1 MDTCKVIISPHARS
15 QLVSYHDYLQKILL
29 NEQAAK
35 NMWEDALLTIDRL
48 SFLAGSLRAC
58 RTPVLRDLGYH
69 IIRFKSHRYLMI
81 YRTDGN
87 TAYVE
92 AVYHEL
98 QDYEALFSDH
108 LSDPSS
114 V

>member
-1 MDTCKVIISPHARS
+1 MDTYKVIISPHARS
-15 QLVSYHDYLQKILL
+15 WLISYHDYLQKILL

-35 NMWEDALLTIDRL
+35 SMWEDALLTIDRL
-48 SFLAGSLRAC
+48 SFLAGSLRFC
-58 RTPVLRDLGYH
+58 QTPALRKLGYH

-81 YRTDGN
+81 YRTDKD

-98 QDYEALFSDH
+98 QDYEALFSDR
-108 LSDPSS
+108 LSDHSS
-114 V
+114 I